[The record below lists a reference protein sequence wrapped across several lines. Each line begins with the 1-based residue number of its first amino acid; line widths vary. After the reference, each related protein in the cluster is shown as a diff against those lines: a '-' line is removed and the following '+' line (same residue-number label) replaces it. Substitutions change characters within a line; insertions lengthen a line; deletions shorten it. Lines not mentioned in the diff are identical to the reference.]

1 MRLLKICALAA
12 LVGLTARGR
21 PPTHGL
27 TDRTQLVFK
36 PKVQRGYALSASADY
51 QGVPRTFLWNP
62 GGVDIYDAAEYKKD
76 GPYVI
81 GFSNASLSNPWRV
94 AMLHGI
100 EAAAE
105 RNKDKLKRFIIT
117 DANDNPSKQ
126 AADIQDL
133 LAQGVDILLVS
144 PATAEALDPALRRAN
159 KSGVPIVLVDREVT
173 SKDSYITFVTASD
186 QALGRIS
193 AQWLAETL
201 NFEGKVVMLGG
212 LAGASPAENRI
223 KAAHEVFNQY
233 PGIEVLEV
241 QYTSW
246 SPANGKTIM
255 SALIQ
260 KYGND
265 IAGVWADSGLQ
276 GSGSI
281 EAFLAAG
288 YEAGAIPPHTGG
300 DFNAMYQLSVQNQVP
315 MVGIDYPPAMGA
327 VAFELL
333 FDVLAGKGIP
343 RRIEVNQQIVVSE
356 GHETASVQADVF
368 VKDYALMDKP
378 GSVIMSS
385 GVGPDYDPET
395 FTADYP
401 K

>member
-1 MRLLKICALAA
+1 MRVLKHVAFAA
-12 LVGLTARGR
+12 TLGLFSGAA
-21 PPTHGL
+21 
-27 TDRTQLVFK
+27 V
-36 PKVQRGYALSASADY
+36 ADEY

-62 GGVDIYDAAEYKKD
+62 GTMSITDASEYKKE
-76 GPYVI
+76 GPYTI
-81 GFSNASLSNPWRV
+81 GFSNASISNPWRV

-105 RNKDKLKRFIIT
+105 RNADRLKRFIIT
-117 DANDNPSKQ
+117 DANDDPSKQ
-126 AADIQDL
+126 AADVQDL
-133 LAQGVDILLVS
+133 IAQGVDILLIS
-144 PATAEALDPALRRAN
+144 PATAEAMDPVIRRA
-159 KSGVPIVLVDREVT
+159 KRQGVPVVLVDRSVPSTENF
-173 SKDSYITFVTASD
+173 ITFVTASD

-223 KAAHEVFNQY
+223 KAAMEVFDQY
-233 PGIEVLEV
+233 PGIEVLET

-260 KYGND
+260 KYSED
-265 IAGVWADSGLQ
+265 INGVWADSGLQ

-288 YEAGAIPPHTGG
+288 YEDGTIPPHTGG
-300 DFNAMYQLSVQNQVP
+300 DFNAMYQLSVNHNVP
-315 MVGIDYPPAMGA
+315 MVGVDYPPAMGA
-327 VAFELL
+327 EAFEVL
-333 FDVLAGKGIP
+333 FDVLDGKGIP
-343 RRIEVNQQIVVSE
+343 SRIEVNQQVVVSA
-356 GHETASVQADVF
+356 GAETASVKADIY

-385 GVGPDYDPET
+385 GVGADYDPAT
-395 FTADYP
+395 FSASYP

>member
-1 MRLLKICALAA
+1 MRIIKTAALAA
-12 LVGLTARGR
+12 TLGLFAG
-21 PPTHGL
+21 PTL
-27 TDRTQLVFK
+27 
-36 PKVQRGYALSASADY
+36 ADGY

-62 GGVDIYDAAEYKKD
+62 GVTDIYDAAEYKKD

-81 GFSNASLSNPWRV
+81 GFSNASISNPWRV

-105 RNKDKLKRFIIT
+105 RHADKLSRFIIT
-117 DANDNPSKQ
+117 DANDDPSKQ
-126 AADIQDL
+126 AADVQDL
-133 LAQGVDILLVS
+133 IAQGVDILLIS
-144 PATAEALDPALRRAN
+144 PATAEAMDPVIRRA
-159 KSGVPIVLVDREVT
+159 KRQGIPVVLVDRSVPSTENFI
-173 SKDSYITFVTASD
+173 SFVTASD

-193 AQWLAETL
+193 AQWLAEKL
-201 NFEGKVVMLGG
+201 GGSGKVVMLGG
-212 LAGASPAENRI
+212 LAGASPAEARI
-223 KAAHEVFNQY
+223 QAAMEVFNQF
-233 PGIEVLEV
+233 PDLEVLET

-260 KYGND
+260 KYGD
-265 IAGVWADSGLQ
+265 EISGVWADSGLQ

-288 YEAGAIPPHTGG
+288 YEAGSIPPHTGG
-300 DFNAMYQLSVQNQVP
+300 DFNAMYQLSVTHDVP

-327 VAFELL
+327 TAFEML
-333 FDVLAGKGIP
+333 FDVMDGKGIP
-343 RRIEVNQQIVVSE
+343 KRVEVNQQVVVSE

-368 VKDYALMDKP
+368 TADYALMDKP

-385 GVGPDYDPET
+385 GVGADYDPAT
-395 FTADYP
+395 FKAVYP

>member
-12 LVGLTARGR
+12 VGL
-21 PPTHGL
+21 
-27 TDRTQLVFK
+27 V
-36 PKVQRGYALSASADY
+36 YALSASADY

-62 GGVDIYDAAEYKKD
+62 GGVDIYDAAEHKKD

-368 VKDYALMDKP
+368 VQGLCPDGQAGLGDHVERRRP
-378 GSVIMSS
+378 GLRS
-385 GVGPDYDPET
+385 GDLHRRLSEVDRR
-395 FTADYP
+395 
-401 K
+401 

>member
-1 MRLLKICALAA
+1 MRILKTAA
-12 LVGLTARGR
+12 VAAAIGMAAGSAIS
-21 PPTHGL
+21 
-27 TDRTQLVFK
+27 D
-36 PKVQRGYALSASADY
+36 GYD
-51 QGVPRTFLWNP
+51 GVPRTFLWNP
-62 GGVDIYDAAEYKKD
+62 GVTDIYDASEFKKD

-81 GFSNASLSNPWRV
+81 GFSNASISNPWRV

-105 RNKDKLKRFIIT
+105 RNADKLSRFIIT
-117 DANDNPSKQ
+117 DANDDPSKQ
-126 AADIQDL
+126 AADVQDL
-133 LAQGVDILLVS
+133 IAQGVDILLIS
-144 PATAEALDPALRRAN
+144 PATAEALDPVVRRA
-159 KSGVPIVLVDREVT
+159 KRQGIPVVLVDRSVPTKENFI
-173 SKDSYITFVTASD
+173 SFVTASD

-193 AQWLAETL
+193 AQWLAEKL
-201 NFEGKVVMLGG
+201 DFEGKVVMLGG

-223 KAAHEVFNQY
+223 KAALEVFNQY
-233 PGIEVLEV
+233 PGIEVLET

-260 KYGND
+260 KYGDD
-265 IAGVWADSGLQ
+265 ISGVWADSGLQ

-288 YEAGAIPPHTGG
+288 YGAGTIPPHTGG
-300 DFNAMYQLSVQNQVP
+300 DFNAMYQLSVQNDVP
-315 MVGIDYPPAMGA
+315 MVGVDYPPAMGA
-327 VAFELL
+327 TAFEIL
-333 FDVLAGKGIP
+333 FDVLDGKGIP
-343 RRIEVNQQIVVSE
+343 QRIEVNQQVVVSE

-385 GVGPDYDPET
+385 GVGADYDPAT
-395 FTADYP
+395 FKAVYP

>member
-1 MRLLKICALAA
+1 MRLLKTCALAA
-12 LVGLTARGR
+12 IGAAISV
-21 PPTHGL
+21 
-27 TDRTQLVFK
+27 
-36 PKVQRGYALSASADY
+36 SAIADY
-51 QGVPRTFLWNP
+51 EGVPRTFLWNP
-62 GGVDIYDAAEYKKD
+62 GSVAIYDAAEHKKD

-81 GFSNASLSNPWRV
+81 GFSNAGLSNPWRV

-105 RNKDKLKRFIIT
+105 RSRDKLQRFIIT
-117 DANDNPSKQ
+117 DANDSPSKQ

-133 LAQGVDILLVS
+133 IAQGVDILLVS
-144 PATAEALDPALRRAN
+144 PATAEALDPVLRRAN
-159 KSGVPIVLVDREVT
+159 RQGVPIVLVDREVT

-193 AQWLAETL
+193 AQWLVEQL
-201 NFEGKVVMLGG
+201 DFQGKVVMLGG

-223 KAAHEVFNQY
+223 NAAQEVFNQH

-260 KYGND
+260 KYGKD
-265 IAGVWADSGLQ
+265 VAGVWADSGLQ

-288 YEAGAIPPHTGG
+288 YTAGTIPPHTGG
-300 DFNAMYQLSVQNQVP
+300 DFNAMYKLSVQHQVP

-327 VAFELL
+327 TSFEVL

-343 RRIEVNQQIVVSE
+343 RRIEVNQQIVVSQ
-356 GHETASVQADVF
+356 GHETPSVQADVY

-385 GVGPDYDPET
+385 GVGKDYDPET
-395 FTADYP
+395 FKADYP

>member
-12 LVGLTARGR
+12 VGL
-21 PPTHGL
+21 
-27 TDRTQLVFK
+27 V
-36 PKVQRGYALSASADY
+36 YALSASADY

-62 GGVDIYDAAEYKKD
+62 GGVDIYDAAEHKKD

-159 KSGVPIVLVDREVT
+159 KSGVPIVLVDREVA

-288 YEAGAIPPHTGG
+288 YEAGTIPPHTGG
-300 DFNAMYQLSVQNQVP
+300 DFNAMYQLSVHNQVP

-327 VAFELL
+327 VSFELL

>member
-1 MRLLKICALAA
+1 M
-12 LVGLTARGR
+12 
-21 PPTHGL
+21 
-27 TDRTQLVFK
+27 
-36 PKVQRGYALSASADY
+36 
-51 QGVPRTFLWNP
+51 
-62 GGVDIYDAAEYKKD
+62 
-76 GPYVI
+76 
-81 GFSNASLSNPWRV
+81 
-94 AMLHGI
+94 
-100 EAAAE
+100 
-105 RNKDKLKRFIIT
+105 
-117 DANDNPSKQ
+117 
-126 AADIQDL
+126 
-133 LAQGVDILLVS
+133 
-144 PATAEALDPALRRAN
+144 
-159 KSGVPIVLVDREVT
+159 DREVT

-260 KYGND
+260 KYGKD

-327 VAFELL
+327 VSFELL

>member
-1 MRLLKICALAA
+1 MRMFAMAVLTAA
-12 LVGLTARGR
+12 MGLTTSAAFA
-21 PPTHGL
+21 
-27 TDRTQLVFK
+27 DD
-36 PKVQRGYALSASADY
+36 GYR
-51 QGVPRTFLWNP
+51 GVPRTFLWNP
-62 GGVDIYDAAEYKKD
+62 GSTGIFDASAYKKA

-81 GFSNASLSNPWRV
+81 GFSNASVSNPWRV

-105 RNKDKLKRFIIT
+105 RHADKLERFIIT
-117 DANDNPSKQ
+117 DANDEPSKQ
-126 AADIQDL
+126 AADVQDL
-133 LAQGVDILLVS
+133 IAQGVDILLIS
-144 PATAEALDPALRRAN
+144 PATAEALDPVVRRA
-159 KSGVPIVLVDREVT
+159 KRRGVPVVLVDRSVPTEENF
-173 SKDSYITFVTASD
+173 ITFVTASD

-193 AQWLAETL
+193 AQWLTEKL
-201 NFEGKVVMLGG
+201 NGQGKVVMLGG

-223 KAAHEVFNQY
+223 NAAMEVFDQF
-233 PGIEVLEV
+233 PELEVLET

-260 KYGND
+260 KYGD
-265 IAGVWADSGLQ
+265 EIAGVWADSGLQ

-288 YEAGAIPPHTGG
+288 YKPGSIPPHTGG
-300 DFNAMYQLSVQNQVP
+300 DFNAMYKLSVQNDVP

-327 VAFELL
+327 RAFEVL
-333 FDVLAGKGIP
+333 FDVLGGKGIP
-343 RRIEVNQQIVVSE
+343 RRIEVNQQVVVSE
-356 GHETASVQADVF
+356 GHETPSVRADVF
-368 VKDYALMDKP
+368 AADYALMDKP

-385 GVGPDYDPET
+385 GVGADYDPAT
-395 FTADYP
+395 FSATYP

>member
-1 MRLLKICALAA
+1 MRLLKTCALAA
-12 LVGLTARGR
+12 IGAAFSV
-21 PPTHGL
+21 
-27 TDRTQLVFK
+27 
-36 PKVQRGYALSASADY
+36 SASAEY
-51 QGVPRTFLWNP
+51 KGVPRTFLWNP
-62 GGVDIYDAAEYKKD
+62 GGVAIYDAAKHKKN
-76 GPYVI
+76 GPYVV
-81 GFSNASLSNPWRV
+81 GFSNAGLSNPWRV

-105 RNKDKLKRFIIT
+105 RNKAKLKRFIIT

-133 LAQGVDILLVS
+133 IAQGVDILLVS
-144 PATAEALDPALRRAN
+144 PATAEALDPVLRRAN
-159 KSGVPIVLVDREVT
+159 RRGVPIVLVDREVT

-193 AQWLAETL
+193 AQWLAEKL
-201 NFEGKVVMLGG
+201 NFQGKIVMLGG

-223 KAAHEVFNQY
+223 KAAKEVFNQY
-233 PGIEVLEV
+233 PGIQVLEV

-246 SPANGKTIM
+246 SPANGKKIM

-260 KYGND
+260 KYGKD

-288 YEAGAIPPHTGG
+288 YKSGAIPPHTGG
-300 DFNAMYQLSVQNQVP
+300 DFNAMYKLSVQHKVP
-315 MVGIDYPPAMGA
+315 MVGVDYPPAMGA
-327 VAFELL
+327 KSFEVL

-343 RRIEVNQQIVVSE
+343 RRIEVNQQIVVSQ
-356 GHETASVQADVF
+356 GHETASVAADVF

-378 GSVIMSS
+378 GAVIMSS
-385 GVGPDYDPET
+385 GVGKDYDPKN
-395 FTADYP
+395 FRADYP

>member
-1 MRLLKICALAA
+1 MRNLLVAGAALAF
-12 LVGLTARGR
+12 GLTAA
-21 PPTHGL
+21 TAH
-27 TDRTQLVFK
+27 
-36 PKVQRGYALSASADY
+36 ADY
-51 QGVPRTFLWNP
+51 EGVARTFLWNP
-62 GGVDIYDAAEYKKD
+62 GTIDIYDASEYKKD

-81 GFSNASLSNPWRV
+81 GFSNASISNPWRV

-105 RNKDKLKRFIIT
+105 RNAEKIERFIIT
-117 DANDNPSKQ
+117 DANDDPSKQ

-133 LAQGVDILLVS
+133 IAQGVDILLIS
-144 PATAEALDPALRRAN
+144 PATAEALDPVVRRA
-159 KSGVPIVLVDREVT
+159 KRRGVPVVLVDREVT
-173 SKDSYITFVTASD
+173 SKENHVTFVTASD

-193 AQWLAETL
+193 AQWLVEKL
-201 NFEGKVVMLGG
+201 GGKGEVVMLGG

-223 KAAHEVFNQY
+223 KAAMEVFNQF
-233 PGIEVLEV
+233 PEITVLET

-260 KYGND
+260 KYGD
-265 IAGVWADSGLQ
+265 RISGVWADSGLQ

-288 YEAGAIPPHTGG
+288 YENGKIPPHTGG
-300 DFNAMYQLSVQNQVP
+300 DFNAMYQLSVKHDVP
-315 MVGIDYPPAMGA
+315 MVGVDYPPAMGA
-327 VAFELL
+327 KGFEVL
-333 FDVLAGKGIP
+333 FDVLRGAGIP
-343 RRIEVNQQIVVSE
+343 RRIEVNQQVVVSE
-356 GHETASVQADVF
+356 GHETASVKADVF
-368 VKDYALMDKP
+368 TADYALMDKP

-385 GVGPDYDPET
+385 GVGADYDPTT
-395 FTADYP
+395 FKAVYP